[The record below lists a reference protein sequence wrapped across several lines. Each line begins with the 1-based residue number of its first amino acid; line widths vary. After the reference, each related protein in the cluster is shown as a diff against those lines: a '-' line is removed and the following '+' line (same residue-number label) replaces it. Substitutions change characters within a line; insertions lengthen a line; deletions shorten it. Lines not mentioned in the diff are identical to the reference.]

1 MAYARRLTKEDL
13 ERAGITDITED
24 GRVFRQGLEIPLNIT
39 PNGYHT
45 LWIYDLDKD
54 GNYIKY
60 GHTAN
65 GHYYYRQRM
74 IGLHRAMWA
83 WHYGEVPE
91 GYVVDPINNSRD
103 SIEDYE
109 RLQMVSR
116 LYGPQNADEICRSF
130 IKSKFEFSRESRS
143 LFAARRQLGDILD
156 KAAGESLS
164 Q

>member
-1 MAYARRLTKEDL
+1 VDGLLYWHVNNWNDNQRNLDPSDTFFPEWDTHSGRLHMPGD
-13 ERAGITDITED
+13 GILLYPT
-24 GRVFRQGLEIPLNIT
+24 
-39 PNGYHT
+39 
-45 LWIYDLDKD
+45 KD
-54 GNYIKY
+54 GI
-60 GHTAN
+60 
-65 GHYYYRQRM
+65 
-74 IGLHRAMWA
+74 
-83 WHYGEVPE
+83 VPSIRLAL
-91 GYVVDPINNSRD
+91 VRD